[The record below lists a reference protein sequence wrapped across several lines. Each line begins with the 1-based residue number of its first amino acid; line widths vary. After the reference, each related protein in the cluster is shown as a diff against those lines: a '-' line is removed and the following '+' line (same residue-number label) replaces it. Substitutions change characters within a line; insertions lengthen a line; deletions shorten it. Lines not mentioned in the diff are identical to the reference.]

1 MNCFMGILSAVLIV
15 QVALS
20 LVYVC
25 RRRRTI
31 DREQT
36 RSKVIV
42 MVPCYNEGAKE
53 LKKTIDSVMDTSY
66 PDANKVLIVVADGN
80 ITGKGETR
88 STPETLS
95 ELLGFTMTTKDKSY
109 KCESLGGLT
118 ENRAKLYYGTKTDCN
133 KSLKYLV
140 IVKSGLKIE
149 QGSARA
155 GNRGKRDSQLLLIGL
170 LNRVHH
176 RRKLNAL
183 DKAIVAVLKKLSVAI
198 DTVKYLMTI
207 DADTRVEAESISHM
221 TYTMNKDKKILA
233 LCGETRIDNKGKSW

>member
-1 MNCFMGILSAVLIV
+1 MGILSAVLIV

-80 ITGKGETR
+80 ITGKGETS
-88 STPETLS
+88 STPETLR
-95 ELLGFTMTTKDKSY
+95 ELLGFKMTPKDKSY
-109 KCESLGGLT
+109 ECESLGK
-118 ENRAKLYYGTKTDCN
+118 NRAKLYYGTKTDCN

-140 IVKSGLKIE
+140 IVKSGLETE